1 MFHPVIAVDSAKKA
15 MEFLGLKDGGGKVTT
30 AEPPASLDPHSFQFQ
45 RPSVPGRHPILPV
58 PGTPV
63 ASWSFAAR
71 GRSSAWAPAPP
82 VGDPVAQR
90 SAPGRAVP
98 YGPRVCACA
107 RDDGFCSPPLFRS
120 PLFMAVKQKKKNC
133 LCLPSVFRL
142 THCCIHKAACLLF
155 SANAHRMLMTVLQP
169 H

>member
-30 AEPPASLDPHSFQFQ
+30 AEPPASLDAHSFQYQ
-45 RPSVPGRHPILPV
+45 KPSVPDRHPILPV

-63 ASWSFAAR
+63 ASWSFTAR

-82 VGDPVAQR
+82 VGDPAAQR
-90 SAPGRAVP
+90 SSPARAVP

-120 PLFMAVKQKKKNC
+120 PLFMAVKQKKKTVRLPATGSLTAASTKLPASYLVLMLIEC
-133 LCLPSVFRL
+133 L
-142 THCCIHKAACLLF
+142 
-155 SANAHRMLMTVLQP
+155 
-169 H
+169 